1 MTKMERYAKR
11 YERLVDRLYAS
22 WRKTE
27 AIELQLQDL
36 LYRVNCGQTEEGRSK
51 GLEVSAYCATLA
63 EQIEEYNAEYG
74 ITSDD
79 QEKAQS

>member
-27 AIELQLQDL
+27 SIELKVLEL
-36 LYRVNCGQTEEGRSK
+36 LKKVNCGQTEAGRDQ
-51 GLEVSAYCATLA
+51 GLEVSAYCHTLA

-79 QEKAQS
+79 QQEAQS